1 MSTRR
6 EFLIAS
12 VTVGGGLCLSRALP
26 AFAVD
31 ATRSDAGGLAMHTAQ
46 QLTPYVRIEP
56 SGAIVI
62 GARSAEIGQG
72 VRTSLPMILA
82 EELDVRFEQ
91 VSVEQLPHI
100 VDIGPDGPVSRYGA
114 QGAGG
119 STSVSEAWVDLRQAG
134 AEARARL
141 RAAAAAVWNAPVNEV
156 DSSGDGHIVWR
167 DKKLSYGELARR
179 AAELTLPEGTVQ
191 LKSAE
196 RYQVIGKPQR
206 VVDAKD
212 IVTGKAQFGIDARLP
227 GALVAMVERS
237 PWIDGRLANMDLSA
251 TKATAGVIDAF
262 SIAGPKPGAPLDET
276 NLAFG
281 VAVVGKDTWSVMQG
295 RRALKLEWQKPAL
308 VNGEQTEL
316 RAAALTALGGE
327 GETVRSEGDFAQA
340 IQSSA
345 RVIAAD
351 YEQPLLAH
359 ATMEPQNALID
370 IRDDG
375 ALLIGPLQSPGGA
388 GRLIADM
395 TGLPRDRVEVRMT
408 RAGGGFGRRLEND
421 FVAEAV
427 RVALKM
433 QQPIRLLWTREDDM
447 RYDFFRP
454 YGIHRLKAGIDAR
467 GKIVAWSHRVAATPR
482 KSRTADLEGAPNWIA
497 CMELDDFPA
506 GRVPNLDLRFHEVAA
521 PVARGWWRAP
531 LPTFVAFPVQSFV
544 DEIAHALKRDPLE
557 LRLEMLGADEALNYR
572 GHGGPSFDTARMKA
586 VLNKVAEMIG
596 WQQRGDRALGIAGH
610 FVFGGYTAHA
620 VELRRAAD
628 NIIEIARVCVA
639 ADIGRVINPLGAE
652 SQLQGGTID
661 GLSTALQLAASLKD
675 GRVEQ
680 GNFHQYPLMR
690 MRAAPKDMQ
699 VHLMSATASPSGAGE
714 MGLPSAVPALTNALF
729 ALTGNRIRELPIGA
743 RFAT

>member
-6 EFLIAS
+6 EFLIAT
-12 VTVGGGLCLSRALP
+12 VTASGGLCLSHALP
-26 AFAVD
+26 LWALD
-31 ATRSDAGGLAMHTAQ
+31 ATRTDAGGLALQTAQ
-46 QLTPYVRIEP
+46 QLTPYIRIEP
-56 SGAIVI
+56 NGAIVI

-91 VSVEQLPHI
+91 ITVEQLPHVI
-100 VDIGPDGPVSRYGA
+100 DLGPEGPVSRYGA

-119 STSVSEAWVDLRQAG
+119 STSISEAWVDLRQAG

-141 RAAAAAVWNAPVNEV
+141 RVAAAGVWNAPLKEV

-167 DKKLSYGELARR
+167 NQKLTYGELAQR
-179 AAELTLPEGTVQ
+179 AAAVTLPEGAVQ

-196 RYQVIGKPQR
+196 RYQVIGKPQG
-206 VVDAKD
+206 VVDARA
-212 IVTGKAQFGIDARLP
+212 IVTGKAQYGIDARLP

-237 PWIDGRLANMDLSA
+237 PWIDGRLRNMDLTA
-251 TKATAGVIDAF
+251 TKATPGVIDAF
-262 SIAGPKPGAPLDET
+262 SIAGPKPNAPLDET

-295 RRALKLEWQKPAL
+295 RRALKLKWEKPAL
-308 VNGEQTEL
+308 VHGEQAEL
-316 RAAALTALGGE
+316 RAAALTALDGE
-327 GETVRSEGDFAQA
+327 GESVRTEGDFKQA
-340 IQSSA
+340 MRGSA
-345 RVIAAD
+345 KTFRSD
-351 YEQPLLAH
+351 YEQPFLAH
-359 ATMEPQNALID
+359 ATLEPQNALVD

-395 TGLPRDRVEVRMT
+395 TGLPRDRIEVRMT

-427 RVALKM
+427 RIALKM
-433 QQPIRLLWTREDDM
+433 QQPIRLIWSREDDM
-447 RYDFFRP
+447 RYDYFRP
-454 YGIHRLKAGIDAR
+454 YGMHRLQAGVDAH
-467 GKIVAWSHRVAATPR
+467 GKIIAWSHQIAATPR
-482 KSRTADLEGAPNWIA
+482 KYRTAGMESAPNWIA

-506 GRVPNLDLRFHEVAA
+506 GRVPHLDLRFHEIAA

-531 LPTFVAFPVQSFV
+531 LPTFVCFPVQSFV
-544 DEIAHALKRDPLE
+544 DELAHELKRDPLD
-557 LRLEMLGADEALNYR
+557 LRLEMLGADEALDYR
-572 GHGGPSFDTARMKA
+572 GHGGPKFNTARMKA

-596 WQQRGDRALGIAGH
+596 WRQRGERALGIAGH

-620 VELRRAAD
+620 VELTRTED
-628 NIIEIARVCVA
+628 NRIAIERVCVA

-661 GLSTALQLAASLKD
+661 GLSTALRLAVSLKD

-680 GNFHQYPLMR
+680 SNFHQYPLMR
-690 MRAAPKDMQ
+690 MSASPKRMQ
-699 VHLMSATASPSGAGE
+699 VHLMNSTADPAGAGE
-714 MGLPSAVPALTNALF
+714 MGLPSAIPALTNALF
-729 ALTGNRIRELPIGA
+729 ALTGKRIRELPIGE
-743 RFAT
+743 RFVG